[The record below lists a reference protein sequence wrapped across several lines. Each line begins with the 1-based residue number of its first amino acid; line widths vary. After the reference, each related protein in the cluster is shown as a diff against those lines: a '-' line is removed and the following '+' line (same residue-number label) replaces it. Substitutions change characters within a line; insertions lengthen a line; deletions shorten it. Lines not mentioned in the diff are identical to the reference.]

1 MKKRTREVLKMSD
14 FRTINLTFSESDFQ
28 KLKHCKEMYEKKS
41 MIRITWEN
49 FVFAKVCGK

>member
-1 MKKRTREVLKMSD
+1 MREVTIMSD

-28 KLKHCKEMYEKKS
+28 MLKKHKESFEKKS
-41 MIRITWEN
+41 AIRITWEN